1 MGHWICESGLFRW
14 WTREVLRTWCD
25 ISVNLDLRVV
35 LFHLRYCGE
44 KYRPNFT
51 HDEIVKITQAYVALG
66 GGGLALFGSACLH
79 TWPENISQVIP
90 NFINQKPIDRAKFMD
105 DSCYRGT
112 LGACFSTTL
121 GSVLHELC
129 HTFDLGHTEK
139 GIMGR
144 GFDDI
149 YKVFVCNKR
158 STEMKK
164 FDEDGTFWTRSC
176 LVLLAYHKWL
186 NNHPNDGKGLLKFD
200 PVHKILSSTKGLRVI
215 ELRNEGNGMVL
226 FNWVF
231 EGRILKYS
239 FQIPNDQLVT
249 ENYVMIVEDNVGNI
263 LKHEIKLIV

>member
-1 MGHWICESGLFRW
+1 MTQEELWSYLGREIVNSDLGHDKIKFLGFLSC
-14 WTREVLRTWCD
+14 T
-25 ISVNLDLRVV
+25 
-35 LFHLRYCGE
+35 RYCGE